1 MHESQQ
7 SCFWSVMNQ
16 WSALTNLTD
25 FDNED
30 LTCRS
35 LRFFLVNSSRSLRSY
50 FVASLIVT
58 AFFKKLIQTCFL
70 VSRLKRSYLT
80 VRVILL
86 WIASSKSLTRLI
98 VRNIISWLYL
108 SFRRKIET
116 RAFWWLSMKRVCT
129 NTSASFRSTS
139 AFQWWASWE
148 MWNNWFFSVFE
159 LWSSSS
165 TDIWTI
171 SILYSIERKERISRK
186 VIVSD
191 ASTVLSRSKSYRS
204 QKSHCIV
211 RQYMNIRTDVEHI
224 TVKA

>member
-1 MHESQQ
+1 
-7 SCFWSVMNQ
+7 MNQ
-16 WSALTNLTD
+16 WSALTDLTG

-30 LTCRS
+30 LTCRP
-35 LRFFLVNSSRSLRSY
+35 LRFFLANPSRSLGSY
-50 FVASLIVT
+50 FVAPLAVT

-70 VSRLKRSYLT
+70 VSRLKESYLT
-80 VRVILL
+80 ARVILL

-98 VRNIISWLYL
+98 VRNIISWLYS
-108 SFRRKIET
+108 SFRRKTET

-148 MWNNWFFSVFE
+148 MWDNWSFSVFE
-159 LWSSSS
+159 SWLSSL
-165 TDIWTI
+165 TDTWTV
-171 SILYSIERKERISRK
+171 SIPYSIERKERIPRK
-186 VIVSD
+186 VTVSD
-191 ASTVLSRSKSYRS
+191 ASTVLRRSKSYRP
-204 QKSHCIV
+204 QKNHCTV

>member
-1 MHESQQ
+1 
-7 SCFWSVMNQ
+7 MNQ
-16 WSALTNLTD
+16 WSALTDLTG

-30 LTCRS
+30 LTCRP
-35 LRFFLVNSSRSLRSY
+35 LRSFLANPSRSLGSY
-50 FVASLIVT
+50 FAAPLAVT
-58 AFFKKLIQTCFL
+58 AFFKKLTQTCFL
-70 VSRLKRSYLT
+70 VSRLKGSYLT
-80 VRVILL
+80 ARVILL
-86 WIASSKSLTRLI
+86 WIASSKFLTRLV
-98 VRNIISWLYL
+98 VRNIIPWLYS

-148 MWNNWFFSVFE
+148 MWNNWSFSVFGSW
-159 LWSSSS
+159 LSSL
-165 TDIWTI
+165 TDTWTI
-171 SILYSIERKERISRK
+171 SIPYSIERKERISRK

-191 ASTVLSRSKSYRS
+191 ASTVLRRSKSYRS